1 MIEHGI
7 SVEEIKGIIR
17 EVVEE
22 VVRNEILK
30 LRISLL
36 PFVSEE
42 EQEEIEEMF
51 GKEPT
56 EEVVVYEEDVK
67 VWHGNLSIENELFLF

>member
-1 MIEHGI
+1 MTEYITIEDL
-7 SVEEIKGIIR
+7 KGIIK

-67 VWHGNLSIENELFLF
+67 V